1 MLEKIAPNWYNLNDV
16 PGVVPMDTI
25 CPAGRCVCIRRRVLR
40 YDEIFRD
47 MVATIVK
54 DYAGLEEKQ
63 LWHDSLHF
71 SMACQELEEEGKMND
86 LVFMRMMNEYL
97 VTLRDRNL
105 QFRLKDSAEYQ
116 AHSNGFDVRS
126 FGGKLY
132 VTRVDQETRL
142 QPGDQIAVL
151 DATLPEVFKKQMQK
165 NCLASDVEERELWGP
180 VLKMTSRV
188 MVKRGGTLKNITLK
202 EYPLKKKLPRL
213 GGRLIGKDTLYLDLP
228 HFAEEEAVEKLI
240 AAKEKSL
247 GRCRKLI
254 LDLRHNMGGNETAF
268 LPLLDYIFPEKM
280 LVRDLYDEQGLYTK
294 YTENN
299 CRRKKEMFEQ
309 YLPQADGGTKALV
322 QEMMAEL
329 DEKSGQGM
337 IWEDDV
343 ELAEDETVVG
353 GRCVAE
359 KIIILSDTYCE
370 YAGETFIQICKKSPR
385 VIVIGRPTMGNVDY
399 CNPISVLYD
408 EKFTFTYPIS
418 KTKAAK
424 EGMGVSGRGVAVD
437 QYIPWTPVECTLDV
451 ILNRAIAL

>member
-1 MLEKIAPNWYNLNDV
+1 MKL
-16 PGVVPMDTI
+16 PGYP
-25 CPAGRCVCIRRRVLR
+25 GRYCLGFRRRALR
-40 YDEIFRD
+40 YDEIFKD
-47 MVATIVK
+47 IVATIVN
-54 DYAGLEEKQ
+54 DYAGYDEKK
-63 LWHDSLHF
+63 LRHDAMHF
-71 SMACQELEEEGKMND
+71 SAAFQELEEEGKLND

-97 VTLRDRNL
+97 VTLQDRNL

-116 AHSNGFDVRS
+116 AHTNGFDVRS

-142 QPGDQIAVL
+142 APGDQIAVM
-151 DATLPEVFKKQMQK
+151 DATLPELFKKQMQK
-165 NCLASDVEERELWGP
+165 NCLADDVEERELWGP
-180 VLKMTSRV
+180 VLKMTNR
-188 MVKRGGTLKNITLK
+188 MMIKRPDGTLKNITLK
-202 EYPLKKKLPRL
+202 KYPLKKKLPRL

-254 LDLRHNMGGNETAF
+254 LDLRHNIGGNETAF
-268 LPLLDYIFPEKM
+268 LPLLDYIFPEAV
-280 LVRDLYDEQGLYTK
+280 LVRDLYEEQGLYTR

-299 CRRKKEMFEQ
+299 CRRKKEMFAQ
-309 YLPQADGGTKALV
+309 YLSQVDGEAKALV
-322 QEMMAEL
+322 EELMAEL
-329 DEKSGQGM
+329 MAELEEKIGQGSV
-337 IWEDDV
+337 WEEDV

-370 YAGETFIQICKKSPR
+370 YAGETFIQLCKKSPR
-385 VIVIGRPTMGNVDY
+385 VTVIGRPTMGNVDY

-408 EKFTFTYPIS
+408 DKFTFTYPIS
-418 KTKAAK
+418 KTKAAM
-424 EGMGVSGRGVAVD
+424 EGEGVSGKGVAVD

-451 ILNRAIAL
+451 LLNRALAV

>member
-1 MLEKIAPNWYNLNDV
+1 MKL
-16 PGVVPMDTI
+16 PGYP
-25 CPAGRCVCIRRRVLR
+25 GRYCLGFRRRALR
-40 YDEIFRD
+40 YDEIFKD
-47 MVATIVK
+47 IVTTIVN
-54 DYAGLEEKQ
+54 DYAGYDEKK
-63 LWHDSLHF
+63 LRHDAMHF
-71 SMACQELEEEGKMND
+71 SAAFQELEGEGKLND

-97 VTLRDRNL
+97 VTLQDRNL

-116 AHSNGFDVRS
+116 AHTNGFDVRS

-142 QPGDQIAVL
+142 APGDQIAVM
-151 DATLPEVFKKQMQK
+151 DATLPELFKKQMQK
-165 NCLASDVEERELWGP
+165 NCLADDVEERELWGP
-180 VLKMTSRV
+180 VLKMTNR
-188 MVKRGGTLKNITLK
+188 MMIKRPDGTLKNITLK
-202 EYPLKKKLPRL
+202 KYPLKKKLPRL

-254 LDLRHNMGGNETAF
+254 LDLRHNIGGNETAF
-268 LPLLDYIFPEKM
+268 FPLLDYIFPEEV
-280 LVRDLYDEQGLYTK
+280 LVRDLYEEQGLYTR

-299 CRRKKEMFEQ
+299 CRRKKEMFAQ
-309 YLPQADGGTKALV
+309 YLSQVDGEAKALV
-322 QEMMAEL
+322 EELMAEL
-329 DEKSGQGM
+329 MAELEEKIGQGSV
-337 IWEDDV
+337 WEEDV

-370 YAGETFIQICKKSPR
+370 YAGETFIQLCKKSPR
-385 VIVIGRPTMGNVDY
+385 VTVIGRPTMGNVDY

-408 EKFTFTYPIS
+408 DKFTFTYPIS
-418 KTKAAK
+418 KTKAAM
-424 EGMGVSGRGVAVD
+424 EGEGVSGKGVAVD

-451 ILNRAIAL
+451 ILNRALAV

>member
-1 MLEKIAPNWYNLNDV
+1 MKL
-16 PGVVPMDTI
+16 PGYP
-25 CPAGRCVCIRRRVLR
+25 GRYCLGFRRRALR

-47 MVATIVK
+47 IVATIVN
-54 DYAGLEEKQ
+54 DYAGYDEKK
-63 LWHDSLHF
+63 LRHDAMHF
-71 SMACQELEEEGKMND
+71 SAAFQELEEEGKLND

-97 VTLRDRNL
+97 VTLQDRNL

-116 AHSNGFDVRS
+116 AHTNGFDVRS

-142 QPGDQIAVL
+142 APGDQIAVM
-151 DATLPEVFKKQMQK
+151 DATLPELFKKQMQK
-165 NCLASDVEERELWGP
+165 NCLAADVEERELWGP
-180 VLKMTSRV
+180 VLKMTNR
-188 MVKRGGTLKNITLK
+188 MMIKRPDGTLKNITLK
-202 EYPLKKKLPRL
+202 KYPLKKKLPRL

-254 LDLRHNMGGNETAF
+254 LDLRHNIGGNETAF
-268 LPLLDYIFPEKM
+268 LPLLDYIFPEEV
-280 LVRDLYDEQGLYTK
+280 LVRDLYEEQGLYTK

-299 CRRKKEMFEQ
+299 CRRKKEMFAQ
-309 YLPQADGGTKALV
+309 YLSQTDGAAKALV
-322 QEMMAEL
+322 EELMAEL
-329 DEKSGQGM
+329 DEKIGQGSV
-337 IWEDDV
+337 WEEDV

-370 YAGETFIQICKKSPR
+370 YAGETFIQLCKKSPR
-385 VIVIGRPTMGNVDY
+385 VTVIGRPTMGNVDY

-408 EKFTFTYPIS
+408 DKFTFTYPIS
-418 KTKAAK
+418 KTKAAM
-424 EGMGVSGRGVAVD
+424 EGKGVSGKGVAVD

-451 ILNRAIAL
+451 ILNRALAV